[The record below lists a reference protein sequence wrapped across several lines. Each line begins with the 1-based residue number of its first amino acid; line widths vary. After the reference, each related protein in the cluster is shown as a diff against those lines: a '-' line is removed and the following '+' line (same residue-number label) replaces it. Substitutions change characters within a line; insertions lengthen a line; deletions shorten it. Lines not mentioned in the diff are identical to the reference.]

1 MNIKNN
7 KNCKITINDEGI
19 AVSEK
24 EKTADELFKELGYEK
39 IRNNKDFEVY
49 RKNDYNIIDFER
61 NDKRV
66 YKSAKYDTTS
76 DGITM
81 QELQAINKKCR
92 ELRLDMMNKCK
103 YLAIRSKNYEK
114 YFYCRLNKKTINY
127 TADCIKCV
135 KNELRKNKGIN
146 KKTSKQIKLEKSRYS
161 ILTNDLDHCYICRF
175 QGKKVLRDDLHEVY
189 GGANRKRS
197 ILNGLVVP
205 LCRKHHQNDEIL
217 NELKVAMQK
226 MYEVNHTRDEF
237 IKLIGKSYI
246 K

>member
-7 KNCKITINDEGI
+7 KNCKITINDEEI

-24 EKTADELFKELGYEK
+24 EKTADELFKELGYKNTFHNFYEH
-39 IRNNKDFEVY
+39 DFGTSITFSE
-49 RKNDYNIIDFER
+49 E
-61 NDKRV
+61 
-66 YKSAKYDTTS
+66 YKEISVNGHIGTE
-76 DGITM
+76 
-81 QELQAINKKCR
+81 ELQAINKKCW

-103 YLAIRSKNYEK
+103 YLTIRSKNYEK
-114 YFYCRLNKKTINY
+114 YFYCRLNKKIINY
-127 TADCIKCV
+127 TTECIKCI
-135 KNELRKNKGIN
+135 KNEPRKNKGIN

-161 ILTNDLDHCYICRF
+161 ILTDDLEHCYICRF

-189 GGANRKRS
+189 NGANRKRS

-205 LCRKHHQNDEIL
+205 LCRRHHQNEEIL
-217 NELKVAMQK
+217 SELKVATQR